1 MTALRRIAAVA
12 AGLGCLTLL
21 AGPASA
27 ASTSGD
33 NPTTQISKVATS
45 TGAVQ
50 LTFSAGNLPAG
61 SRLDPASVTV
71 TADGQTLD
79 ATATVAGTTQGPQAT
94 PVREVII
101 ALDVSGSMKG
111 DGIAA
116 ARAAATSYAQNLP
129 QDVRVGLLT
138 FSDTATLRL
147 TPTTD
152 RAALTTAVSKVQA
165 GGGTALY
172 DGIAAAAAAMDALP
186 ADAVRRLVVLSD
198 GDDTSSTHTLADAIA
213 GLNKDK
219 VAADVVAFRIPGNHA
234 VLNQIA
240 SASGGTV
247 LPAASAADLAAAFKA
262 AAAAFQQQLVVT
274 VQVPASL
281 AGRATT
287 LQVAVNAGSQSV
299 SATTALTL
307 PEVAAPATRP
317 ARSVSAPAGSIGGTQ
332 LWVIVSLVFVGLFAL
347 LLYALLL
354 PTLNRKR
361 AMKQARLTEISR
373 YRVVGA
379 LGAEPADRTALAGTS
394 ATHSPITQATLSVV
408 DRAVRARGQRAR
420 VVEELDRAGLRMRP
434 EEWIV
439 LQLAVVVVGA
449 MVFALLIG
457 VVGVLVGA
465 VLGWLATRVVVRS
478 KISRRAEKFADQLPD
493 TLQLVAGA
501 LRTGFSLNQALAGV
515 VREGTEPTAS
525 EFARA
530 LGEVRLGAELE
541 DALDRTADRMRCEDL
556 HWVVLAVRI
565 SREVGGNLAEVVTT
579 TMRTMRQRAEL
590 RGQVRVLSAEG
601 RISARILTALPFAVG
616 AVLMIFRHGYLS
628 PLVHSGIGIVLIV
641 TGCVLLALGSFWLSR
656 LVKIKV

>member
-1 MTALRRIAAVA
+1 MTKPRRIATLA
-12 AGLGCLTLL
+12 AGMGCIALL

-33 NPTTQISKVATS
+33 SPTTQIDKVSTS
-45 TGAVQ
+45 AGKVQ

-71 TADGQTLD
+71 TAAGQTLD
-79 ATATVAGTTQGPQAT
+79 ATATAAGTVRAGQPTAI
-94 PVREVII
+94 REVIL

-111 DGIAA
+111 DGITA
-116 ARAAATSYAQNLP
+116 ARTAAINYARSLP

-138 FSDTATLRL
+138 FSGTATLRL
-147 TPTTD
+147 APTTD
-152 RAALTTAVSKVQA
+152 RAALTAAVSRVRA

-172 DGIAAAAAAMDALP
+172 DGVAAAASAMDALP
-186 ADAVRRLVVLSD
+186 SDAVRRLVVLSD
-198 GDDTSSTHTLADAIA
+198 GDDTSSRHSLADAIA
-213 GLNKDK
+213 ALNKDK
-219 VAADVVAFRIPGNHA
+219 IAADVVAFRLPGNHA
-234 VLNQIA
+234 VLSQIA
-240 SASGGTV
+240 SRSGGTV

-262 AAAAFQQQLVVT
+262 AAAAFQQQLFVT
-274 VQVPASL
+274 IKVPASL
-281 AGRATT
+281 ADRSET
-287 LQVAVNAGSQSV
+287 LRVAVNAGTRTV
-299 SATTALTL
+299 SASKAVDL
-307 PEVAAPATRP
+307 PRAAAPSTP
-317 ARSVSAPAGSIGGTQ
+317 AKDAVSQPAGAVHNTQ
-332 LWVIVSLVFVGLFAL
+332 LWITVGLVFLGLLAV

-354 PTLNRKR
+354 PVARSER
-361 AMKQARLTEISR
+361 AMKQARLIEMSR

-379 LGAEPADRTALAGTS
+379 LGAEPSSSAEADATASHSALA
-394 ATHSPITQATLSVV
+394 QATLSVV
-408 DRAVRARGQRAR
+408 DKAVRARGQRAR

-434 EEWIV
+434 EEWVVIQV
-439 LQLAVVVVGA
+439 AAVVVGA
-449 MVFALLIG
+449 VLFALMIG

-465 VLGWLATRVVVRS
+465 AIGWLAVRVIVRT
-478 KISRRAEKFADQLPD
+478 KIRRRADKFADQLPD

-515 VREGTEPTAS
+515 VREGTEPSAS

-530 LGEVRLGAELE
+530 LAEVRLGVELE
-541 DALDRTADRMRCEDL
+541 DALDGTADRMRCDDL

-601 RISARILTALPFAVG
+601 RISARVLTAMPFVVAG
-616 AVLMIFRHGYLS
+616 AIFLMRRDYMA
-628 PLVHSGIGIVLIV
+628 PLVHQPAGIAMIAIGS
-641 TGCVLLALGSFWLSR
+641 VLLLAGSFWLSR